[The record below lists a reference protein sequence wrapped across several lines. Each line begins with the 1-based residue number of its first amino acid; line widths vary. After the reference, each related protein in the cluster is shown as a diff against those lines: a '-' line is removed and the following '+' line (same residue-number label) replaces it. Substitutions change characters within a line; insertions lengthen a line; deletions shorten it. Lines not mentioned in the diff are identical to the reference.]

1 MTNESKDQALSESNK
16 EKSEALGKGLWKAL
30 WIAIAICILWLI
42 IEGGFRLY
50 QRPAILDARVSEL
63 EKKISAVESL
73 DTKLESSLK
82 RSSESQKAL
91 VSVAGK
97 ISEMLNSVPTLPMTA
112 LPVQSSGLSMIA
124 DESQKSPWL
133 KRVFDQIQL
142 LGDRLV
148 RVQVVGDVKDL
159 ALTPAAQDLIR
170 QQLKLHLL
178 SARIAWLSD
187 LPQTCKDDLNQAQVL
202 LAKHFQAQASSVV
215 KFEKALIELKAEVE
229 KTSAIV
235 KAQ

>member
-1 MTNESKDQALSESNK
+1 MTNESKDQVLSESKK

-42 IEGGFRLY
+42 IEGGLRLY

-63 EKKISAVESL
+63 EKKISAVENL
-73 DTKLESSLK
+73 DSKFESSLK
-82 RSSESQKAL
+82 RGSESQKAL

-97 ISEMLNSVPTLPMTA
+97 ISEMLNSVQTLPMTA
-112 LPVQSSGLSMIA
+112 LPAQSSGFSVSA
-124 DESQKSPWL
+124 DESKKSPWL
-133 KRVFDQIQL
+133 KRVLDQIQL

-148 RVQVVGDVKDL
+148 RVQVVGDVKDV
-159 ALTPAAQDLIR
+159 ALTPAAQDLVR

-187 LPQTCKDDLNQAQVL
+187 LPQTCKDDLNQAQAL
-202 LAKHFQAQASSVV
+202 LAKHFQAQAISVI

-229 KTSAIV
+229 KTSALV